1 MRRRD
6 GHHRAGL
13 AILGSGA
20 LVVLLWLTL
29 VLQGSST
36 HGVGTALA
44 YDVLPLE
51 GQQRAFQTQ
60 GSALWLRAAQAI
72 TCSLEVTTTDK
83 PPLNNHS
90 LQTAATIANY
100 TDQALV
106 VGNKDDLV
114 SPFSDY
120 YRLDNASPG
129 TRYTI
134 QAKPDW
140 TTNYNLGI
148 IVYNSNK
155 VPIITDTNTFDN
167 NYASVSFVADS
178 YGPYFFKVFQISE
191 QCSGHTYSLILS
203 ATPPTATATPT
214 ETPTPQPAA
223 PTPLPTWRSGFD
235 PYEPNYTWELA
246 TTLAPGVSYTMNFV
260 PWGGAEVDNDFLKI
274 RVKPGLR
281 LTCETSDLAPGVDP
295 RIALYSGPG
304 EQYFV
309 TANDDV
315 SLGNFN
321 SRISYYATFEGY
333 VYLLVGQGNR
343 MAPEDTANSD
353 YTLTCTL
360 TPAEDVTP
368 SVAIPTP
375 ADKGATPSPPEPSVT
390 PTPASVNVTP
400 TPSATE
406 TTLTF
411 RLVRRPE
418 SVVVKPTPGGFRTF
432 RVVVFYD
439 RQSDGQMG
447 AGEGIP
453 GMFIWVLSPDGGQ
466 ELAQGYTD
474 NQGQLSFTV
483 PTVGAVRVMIP
494 LLGVDRLVDASRPEV
509 KIRILPVRLP
519 DVIP

>member
-1 MRRRD
+1 MRRR
-6 GHHRAGL
+6 GRRSMAGL
-13 AILGSGA
+13 SVLSGVA
-20 LVVLLWLTL
+20 LVLAFWLLL
-29 VLQGSST
+29 VSWGSVGFGASAVVA
-36 HGVGTALA
+36 HGV
-44 YDVLPLE
+44 LPQE
-51 GQQRAFQTQ
+51 ERPGIFRAFERT
-60 GSALWLRAAQAI
+60 SWLYAAQAI

-83 PPLNNHS
+83 PPLNNHT
-90 LQTAATIANY
+90 LETAATIANY
-100 TDQALV
+100 TEQALV

-114 SPFSDY
+114 PPFSDY

-129 TRYTI
+129 TQYTV

-148 IVYNSNK
+148 IVYDSAK

-191 QCSGHTYSLILS
+191 QCTGHTYSLILS
-203 ATPPTATATPT
+203 AVTPTSTATPT
-214 ETPTPQPAA
+214 ATPTPESPA
-223 PTPLPTWRSGFD
+223 PTPQPTWRSGFD

-246 TTLAPGVSYTMNFV
+246 TTLAPGVSYVMNFV

-281 LTCETSDLAPGVDP
+281 LVCETSDLDPGVDP
-295 RIALYSGPG
+295 RIELYSGPG
-304 EQYFV
+304 KQYFV
-309 TANDDV
+309 TANDDI

-343 MAPEDTANSD
+343 MALEDTVNSD

-360 TPAEDVTP
+360 TPAAGTTP
-368 SVAIPTP
+368 SPPVSTP
-375 ADKGATPSPPEPSVT
+375 VDKGATPVPPEPSAT
-390 PTPASVNVTP
+390 PTLTPAAQ
-400 TPSATE
+400 ATV
-406 TTLTF
+406 LTF

-418 SVVVKPTPGGFRTF
+418 RAGVEPTPGGFRTF

-439 RQSDGQMG
+439 QVNDGEMG
-447 AGEGIP
+447 AGEGVP
-453 GMFIWVLSPDGGQ
+453 GMFVWVLSSDGRE

-483 PTVGAVRVMIP
+483 PTVGSVRVVIP
-494 LLGVDRLVDASRPEV
+494 LLGVDRLVDASRPEI
-509 KIRILPVRLP
+509 KIRILPVQLP
-519 DVIP
+519 NAIP